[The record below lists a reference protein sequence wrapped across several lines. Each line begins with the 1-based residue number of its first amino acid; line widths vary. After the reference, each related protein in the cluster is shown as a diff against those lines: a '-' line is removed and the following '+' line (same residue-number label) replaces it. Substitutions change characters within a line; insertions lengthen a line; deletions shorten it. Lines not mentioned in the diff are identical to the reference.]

1 MSMYR
6 QERTPT
12 TDRIEELKKLLE
24 IVLNSLEDKP
34 APMLRVTQGGKTD
47 GKTT

>member
-34 APMLRVTQGGKTD
+34 APMLRVIQGGKTD

>member
-1 MSMYR
+1 MSMHR

-34 APMLRVTQGGKTD
+34 APIPSYTGR
-47 GKTT
+47 

>member
-34 APMLRVTQGGKTD
+34 APMLRVIQGGKSS
-47 GKTT
+47 GEKT

>member
-1 MSMYR
+1 MYR

-24 IVLNSLEDKP
+24 IVLNSLEDKQ
-34 APMLRVTQGGKTD
+34 APMLRVIQGGKTD